1 MATTINSYS
10 VGLGLDASNYIRNSS
25 LSRKETASLKRE
37 INSARTPAENY
48 KRKVA
53 LLEEALEKGAI
64 DQKVFNR
71 LLDEAEKKLR
81 KASQAADKLES
92 SQKQLGGSASKV
104 KTSLLGIAAAAAAIG
119 RVGASAIKSA
129 ADMESLT
136 LQFELQMGSA
146 EKAAK
151 VLNDLRDFT
160 ATTPFRLDE
169 VAQTARGLLAA
180 KTPAEDLQRELR
192 ILGNVAA
199 VAGTP
204 LFEMSQIL
212 IQARMTMQVS
222 LGDLNRLG
230 NRGIPVFSMLAGQLG
245 VAEDQI
251 RSMASTGKISTEDL
265 FAVFEKLGGVNG
277 KYADATAKLA
287 ETFNGSFSTMQDA
300 IGMFLE
306 GAGKPLIPLVKAMTA
321 ELTNAASAFDTFGFS
336 AKRAGT
342 DTAIGFVAN
351 LVDVVSELPEP
362 TQDWLTEIFG
372 YPTQAELDQRLA
384 DTNAAME
391 AHIAEQKKMRERSEA
406 LPGSLE
412 EKKIKERFA
421 EMEDMH
427 KKQQAAEKALTQEEH
442 QRKVDLAQKQQDK
455 QIALENKVH
464 EMRKQHH
471 AEVASIQQAEMDR
484 YDRMIQRVT
493 ADTAKGPGSFGVG
506 SGDDVA
512 FLAEQ
517 ENARIAKEAV
527 LNLELDGGTQVE
539 RDVERRKVADE
550 KLAEIKE
557 LAEQAGVERRK
568 TNELLKQVAETKP
581 QRVR

>member
-48 KRKVA
+48 QRKVA
-53 LLEEALEKGAI
+53 LLERALEKGAI
-64 DQKVFNR
+64 DQRTYNR
-71 LLDEAEKKLR
+71 LLDEAATKLR

-119 RVGASAIKSA
+119 RVGASAVKSA

-230 NRGIPVFSMLAGQLG
+230 NRGIPVFSMLAEQLG
-245 VAEDQI
+245 VAENQI

-300 IGMFLE
+300 VAMFME
-306 GAGKPLIPLVKAMTA
+306 QAGRPLIPMMKRVTKEVSEATTA
-321 ELTNAASAFDTFGFS
+321 FNEFGLSARKLGTDSFLGNLANFFDVSEHLTDEDMDILGLGKIFKKQERAQAQLNEDMQAYVAAQ
-336 AKRAGT
+336 KRA
-342 DTAIGFVAN
+342 
-351 LVDVVSELPEP
+351 
-362 TQDWLTEIFG
+362 
-372 YPTQAELDQRLA
+372 
-384 DTNAAME
+384 
-391 AHIAEQKKMRERSEA
+391 KKRGEE

-412 EKKIKERFA
+412 EKKQIEQQKKFEEEERQRAKTQAIA
-421 EMEDMH
+421 EKFVSEQEARRADDYAAAAEANENRIDQL
-427 KKQQAAEKALTQEEH
+427 KKQHIQEQDRLATEKATKRHELLK
-442 QRKVDLAQKQQDK
+442 R
-455 QIALENKVH
+455 LE
-464 EMRKQHH
+464 RD
-471 AEVASIQQAEMDR
+471 VAA
-484 YDRMIQRVT
+484 
-493 ADTAKGPGSFGVG
+493 GPGSF
-506 SGDDVA
+506 SQGDDVA
-512 FLAEQ
+512 FLAKQ

-527 LNLELDGGTQVE
+527 LNLENDGGAQIETTIAQQE
-539 RDVERRKVADE
+539 ASERR
-550 KLAEIKE
+550 LAEI
-557 LAEQAGVERRK
+557 EQLQREANEQRRIS
-568 TNELLKQVAETKP
+568 NELLKAGNETKP

>member
-48 KRKVA
+48 ERKVA
-53 LLEEALEKGAI
+53 LLEKALEKGAI
-64 DQKVFNR
+64 DQRTYNR
-71 LLDEAEKKLR
+71 LLDEAATKLR
-81 KASQAADKLES
+81 KASQAADKLQS

-119 RVGASAIKSA
+119 RVGASAVKSA

-230 NRGIPVFSMLAGQLG
+230 NRGIPVFSMLAEQLG

-300 IGMFLE
+300 VGMFLE

-391 AHIAEQKKMRERSEA
+391 AHIAEQKKMRERGEA

-412 EKKIKERFA
+412 EKKQIEQQKKFEEEERQRAKTQELAEKFA
-421 EMEDMH
+421 REQEARRADDYAAAAEANENRIDQL
-427 KKQQAAEKALTQEEH
+427 KKQHIQEQDRLATEKATKRHELLK
-442 QRKVDLAQKQQDK
+442 R
-455 QIALENKVH
+455 LE
-464 EMRKQHH
+464 RD
-471 AEVASIQQAEMDR
+471 VAA
-484 YDRMIQRVT
+484 
-493 ADTAKGPGSFGVG
+493 GPGSF
-506 SGDDVA
+506 SQGDDVA
-512 FLAEQ
+512 FLAKQ

-527 LNLELDGGTQVE
+527 LNLENDGGAQIETTIAQQE
-539 RDVERRKVADE
+539 ASERR
-550 KLAEIKE
+550 LAEI
-557 LAEQAGVERRK
+557 EQLQREANEQRRIS
-568 TNELLKQVAETKP
+568 NELLKAANETKP